1 MNITLWET
9 VKPFLEI
16 FILWIVYYRIFV
28 FFEGTRSLQV
38 LTGIIYIIGAFLI
51 SQLLGFDRL
60 TWLLTK
66 LFGLSILA
74 ILILFQQELR
84 HGLARLGQQH
94 LFNVGLEENE
104 IIDVIERVTNAVFK
118 MSAANIGC
126 IIAIERETKLKT
138 FIESGLELD
147 AKVSSEILTTIF
159 TPPSPMHDGG
169 VVIRG
174 DRILASACLFP
185 LSDNP
190 TFSKIIGTRH
200 RAALGLSEHT
210 DAVIILVSEETSHV
224 SIALNGKFTRI
235 ETKEKL
241 IESLKTI
248 LVKPNSK
255 KKK

>member
-9 VKPFLEI
+9 IKPFLEI

-94 LFNVGLEENE
+94 LFTVGLEENE

-118 MSAANIGC
+118 MSNASIGC

-138 FIESGLELD
+138 YIESGLELD

-169 VVIRG
+169 VVIRA

-224 SIALNGKFTRI
+224 SIAINGKFTRI

-241 IESLKTI
+241 IESLKSI
-248 LVKPNSK
+248 LVKPNNK

>member
-9 VKPFLEI
+9 IKPFFEI
-16 FILWIVYYRIFV
+16 LILWIVYYRIFV

-118 MSAANIGC
+118 MSAAGIGC

-169 VVIRG
+169 VVIRA

-200 RAALGLSEHT
+200 RAALGLSENT

-241 IESLKTI
+241 IETLKNI
-248 LVKPNSK
+248 LVKPNGK

>member
-1 MNITLWET
+1 MNITIWET
-9 VKPFLEI
+9 IKPFLEI
-16 FILWIVYYRIFV
+16 LILWMVYYRIFV

-38 LTGIIYIIGAFLI
+38 LTGIVYIIGAFLI
-51 SQLLGFDRL
+51 SQLMGFETL
-60 TWLLTK
+60 NWLLTK

-94 LFNVGLEENE
+94 LFTVGLEDNE
-104 IIDVIERVTNAVFK
+104 IVDVIGRIANAVFK
-118 MSAANIGC
+118 MSNARIGC

-138 FIESGLELD
+138 YIESGLELD

-169 VVIRG
+169 VVIRA

-185 LSDNP
+185 LTENP

-210 DAVIILVSEETSHV
+210 DAVIVLVSEETSHV

-241 IESLKTI
+241 IESLKNI
-248 LVKPNSK
+248 LVKPNNK

>member
-118 MSAANIGC
+118 MSLASIGC

-241 IESLKTI
+241 MESLKTI